1 MSKVELISK
10 TIGLNS
16 YKELDNNEI
25 IAAIDLLIAGI

>member
-16 YKELDNNEI
+16 CELIYNKIYYKLSNE
-25 IAAIDLLIAGI
+25 